1 MLPCP
6 YCQCPEVYV
15 APVEDGMCCVACPRC
30 GMSGP
35 ISVDGDEDEAVRG
48 WEILCR
54 KMCRN
59 CRQVYIQR
67 LIELRKQLCGS
78 NGTG

>member
-35 ISVDGDEDEAVRG
+35 ISVDGDEDEAARG

-67 LIELRKQLCGS
+67 IITLRKQLCGS